1 MRYNPLLWRQAH
13 WPALVRM
20 KKISCHNLV
29 YKLLSFF
36 FVVFGFWTL
45 YINLR
50 ENDKND
56 VIIFPIIF
64 IVFFLTIFI
73 QLCKK
78 IQFDENV
85 IIYRNLFLQK
95 KIINIQEIE
104 NISFS
109 RANAEKYV
117 YIKINNKNIK
127 IEYSNKKIKKEF
139 EEILQKVLTFQ
150 QNELKEK

>member
-1 MRYNPLLWRQAH
+1 MATGH

-50 ENDKND
+50 ENDKKD

-64 IVFFLTIFI
+64 IVFFLIIFI

-127 IEYSNKKIKKEF
+127 IEYSNRKIKKEF

>member
-1 MRYNPLLWRQAH
+1 
-13 WPALVRM
+13 M

-45 YINLR
+45 YISLR

>member
-1 MRYNPLLWRQAH
+1 
-13 WPALVRM
+13 M

-117 YIKINNKNIK
+117 YIKIDNKNIK
-127 IEYSNKKIKKEF
+127 IEYSNRKIKKEF

>member
-1 MRYNPLLWRQAH
+1 M
-13 WPALVRM
+13 
-20 KKISCHNLV
+20 
-29 YKLLSFF
+29 
-36 FVVFGFWTL
+36 
-45 YINLR
+45 
-50 ENDKND
+50 
-56 VIIFPIIF
+56 
-64 IVFFLTIFI
+64 
-73 QLCKK
+73 
-78 IQFDENV
+78 
-85 IIYRNLFLQK
+85 
-95 KIINIQEIE
+95 IINIQEIE

>member
-1 MRYNPLLWRQAH
+1 
-13 WPALVRM
+13 M

-50 ENDKND
+50 ENDKKD

-64 IVFFLTIFI
+64 IVFFLIIFI

-117 YIKINNKNIK
+117 YIKIDNKNIK

-139 EEILQKVLTFQ
+139 EEIQQKVLTFQ
-150 QNELKEK
+150 QNERKEN

>member
-1 MRYNPLLWRQAH
+1 MATGH

-64 IVFFLTIFI
+64 IVFFLILFI
-73 QLCKK
+73 QICKK
-78 IQFDENV
+78 IQIGENI
-85 IIYRNLFLQK
+85 IIYRNIFLQK
-95 KIINIQEIE
+95 RIIKIQEI
-104 NISFS
+104 NDIFFS

-117 YIKINNKNIK
+117 VIKVNEKNIK

>member
-1 MRYNPLLWRQAH
+1 
-13 WPALVRM
+13 M

-139 EEILQKVLTFQ
+139 EEIQQKVLTFQ
-150 QNELKEK
+150 QNERKEN

>member
-1 MRYNPLLWRQAH
+1 
-13 WPALVRM
+13 M

>member
-1 MRYNPLLWRQAH
+1 
-13 WPALVRM
+13 M

-56 VIIFPIIF
+56 VIIFPMIF

-117 YIKINNKNIK
+117 YIKTNNKNIK

>member
-1 MRYNPLLWRQAH
+1 
-13 WPALVRM
+13 M
-20 KKISCHNLV
+20 KKISCHNFV

-64 IVFFLTIFI
+64 IVFFLIIFI